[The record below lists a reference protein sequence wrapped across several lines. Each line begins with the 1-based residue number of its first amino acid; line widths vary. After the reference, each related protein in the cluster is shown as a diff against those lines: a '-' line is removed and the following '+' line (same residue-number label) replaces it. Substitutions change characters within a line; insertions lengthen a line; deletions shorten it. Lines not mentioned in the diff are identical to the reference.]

1 MSIQV
6 VDGKVLSEEEVAAME
21 ATKAAEVP
29 VASVEEGPLPEDG
42 TGHYPIMGDE
52 AVSIPVNVLTDE
64 VAEGELGSE
73 SLDTVPS
80 DEADSE
86 ITSSEEDGPEVANP
100 AE

>member
-29 VASVEEGPLPEDG
+29 VASGEEGPLPEGG
-42 TGHYPIMGDE
+42 TGHDPIMADE
-52 AVSIPVNVLTDE
+52 SVSIPVNVLPDE
-64 VAEGELGSE
+64 AEGEIGSE